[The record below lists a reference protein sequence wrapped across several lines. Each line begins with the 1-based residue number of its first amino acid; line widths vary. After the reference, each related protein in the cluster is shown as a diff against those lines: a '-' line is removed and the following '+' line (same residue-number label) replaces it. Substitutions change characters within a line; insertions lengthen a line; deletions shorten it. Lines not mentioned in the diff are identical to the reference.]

1 MITEQFQPFIT
12 ERRLP
17 PREELVRIIAG
28 GRTYQQIADQ
38 FGVTRQAV
46 GKEYLK
52 WKREAKILNE
62 LGTAPDDIAD
72 QFGVPRHFVASAL
85 AKK

>member
-1 MITEQFQPFIT
+1 MITEQFQPFIP

-17 PREELVRIIAG
+17 PREELIRIIAG

-46 GKEYLK
+46 GKEFLK
-52 WKREAKILNE
+52 WKKEARALNQ
-62 LGTAPDDIAD
+62 LGTPSEDIAD
-72 QFGVPRHFVASAL
+72 QFGIPRHFVASAL